1 MIQLISTVCLM
12 AASFFLGMLYG
23 RTLKS
28 DEFDGAKSI
37 YVKIEKHDDLFF
49 AYENKTS
56 KYLGKSDDYNTLIQ
70 YLKDSFPDYIIYIID
85 QE

>member
-1 MIQLISTVCLM
+1 M

-23 RTLKS
+23 RTLTS
-28 DEFDGAKSI
+28 NEFDGAKSI

-56 KYLGKSDDYNTLIQ
+56 KYLGKSDNHDTLIQ